1 MRPSAVC
8 VALLV
13 ACLALG
19 CAPSGVRAW
28 YLPGTYPVEFLQGDV
43 IQAEVNSLVSSET
56 EMPIGYYSMPFCK
69 PAEGVHRSTSTI
81 NPGTILLGVRIE
93 NSPYNFTIMTKQQ
106 GLTVCNGD
114 EYPDNAFPALNPKQV
129 KLLQDKIRQQYRV
142 RLILDNLPITT
153 YDLELDPES
162 VRPGYE
168 IGFHTEDDKYY
179 VNNHL
184 MFKVLVHETNG
195 QYTMSRQT
203 AEELDAA
210 AGASGR
216 RLLEKEE
223 KKGGKAKGEA
233 KEAPKNARAKKQ
245 AAKLTR
251 GKPQLQDRPF
261 VPGQKMYMIV
271 GFEVVACSIKR
282 KPGAPIDKSLM
293 CPQSL
298 DDPNAP
304 EPQEVKKGSEIVYTY
319 DVYWDT
325 SDITWSSRWDA
336 YLRMPG
342 GKVHW
347 FSILNSLMVVVVMS
361 CIVAMIMMRT
371 IRRDLQ
377 RYEQLLVDGGQGQD
391 VEESGWKMVSGDVF
405 RAPSSPLSLCVQIGS
420 GVQILAS
427 GFITLLFAALGFLSP
442 ASRGSLLTGALVMYL
457 LLSVAA
463 GYAAVWLWGL
473 VNRSYE
479 GWFKVCWRVACFFPG
494 VTVGVMTFV
503 NIFLWATKSSGAIP
517 LGFFFS
523 IIFLWLLIS
532 IPLSY
537 AGGIVAAKQEI
548 RQYPT
553 RTNQI
558 PRHIPP
564 PHWASHPLVLFF
576 AAGLLPFGTIF
587 VELYFAMTSMWQGYF
602 YYIFGFAFLVSILT
616 MIITIEVS
624 IVCTY
629 VQLCA
634 EDYLW
639 WWRSYY
645 RGGSI
650 SIYVLIYSIGFLVN
664 TLHKLTGFI
673 PIVLYLSYMG
683 LAVWCLFLAM
693 GTIGFLSSFL
703 FTYAIFNAAKSD

>member
-1 MRPSAVC
+1 MRR
-8 VALLV
+8 ALLL
-13 ACLALG
+13 LALLG
-19 CAPSGVRAW
+19 GLSLASAY
-28 YLPGTYPVEFLQGDV
+28 YLPGTYPQEFLVGDV
-43 IQAEVNSLVSSET
+43 IQAEANSLVSSET
-56 EMPIGYYSMPFCK
+56 EMPFDYYSMPFCE
-69 PAEGVHRSTSTI
+69 PPEGVQRATSTI
-81 NPGTILLGVRIE
+81 NPGTILLGIKIQ

-106 GLTVCNGD
+106 GLTVCNGE
-114 EYPDNAFPALNPKQV
+114 EYPNHAFPPLDQKQT
-129 KLLQDKIRQQYRV
+129 KMLKDKIRQQYRV

-168 IGFHTEDDKYY
+168 VGYQVDDKYY

-184 MFKVLVHETNG
+184 MFKVLVHETHG
-195 QYTMSRQT
+195 QYTMSKQDE
-203 AEELDAA
+203 AEVEAA
-210 AGASGR
+210 AAVEAGGR
-216 RLLEKEE
+216 RLLDRKD
-223 KKGGKAKGEA
+223 K
-233 KEAPKNARAKKQ
+233 RAK
-245 AAKLTR
+245 AAKAAKATKR
-251 GKPQLQDRPF
+251 GKPEPRV
-261 VPGQKMYMIV
+261 VPVGQKMYMIV

-282 KPGAPIDKSLM
+282 EPGEPINKNLM
-293 CPQSL
+293 CPQSP
-298 DDPNAP
+298 DDANAP
-304 EPQEVKKGSEIVYTY
+304 EPQEVKKGAEIVYTY

-405 RAPSSPLSLCVQIGS
+405 RAPANPLSLCVQIGS
-420 GVQILAS
+420 GVQILCS

-442 ASRGSLLTGALVMYL
+442 ASRGSLLTAALVMYL

-479 GWFKVCWRVACFFPG
+479 GW
-494 VTVGVMTFV
+494 
-503 NIFLWATKSSGAIP
+503 
-517 LGFFFS
+517 
-523 IIFLWLLIS
+523 LLIS

-537 AGGIVAAKQEI
+537 SGGIIAAKQEI

-602 YYIFGFAFLVSILT
+602 YYIFGFAFLVAVLT
-616 MIITIEVS
+616 IIITIEVS

-650 SIYVLIYSIGFLVN
+650 SVYVLIYSIGFLVN
-664 TLHKLTGFI
+664 TLHKLTGVL
-673 PIVLYLSYMG
+673 PVVLYLAYMS
-683 LAVWCLFLAM
+683 LLVWCLFLAM

-703 FTYAIFNAAKSD
+703 FTYAIFNAAKSGHC

>member
-1 MRPSAVC
+1 M
-8 VALLV
+8 
-13 ACLALG
+13 LAPP
-19 CAPSGVRAW
+19 C
-28 YLPGTYPVEFLQGDV
+28 
-43 IQAEVNSLVSSET
+43 
-56 EMPIGYYSMPFCK
+56 
-69 PAEGVHRSTSTI
+69 PA
-81 NPGTILLGVRIE
+81 
-93 NSPYNFTIMTKQQ
+93 QQ
-106 GLTVCNGD
+106 
-114 EYPDNAFPALNPKQV
+114 
-129 KLLQDKIRQQYRV
+129 
-142 RLILDNLPITT
+142 
-153 YDLELDPES
+153 
-162 VRPGYE
+162 
-168 IGFHTEDDKYY
+168 
-179 VNNHL
+179 
-184 MFKVLVHETNG
+184 
-195 QYTMSRQT
+195 
-203 AEELDAA
+203 
-210 AGASGR
+210 
-216 RLLEKEE
+216 
-223 KKGGKAKGEA
+223 
-233 KEAPKNARAKKQ
+233 
-245 AAKLTR
+245 
-251 GKPQLQDRPF
+251 
-261 VPGQKMYMIV
+261 V
-271 GFEVVACSIKR
+271 GFEVVACSIER
-282 KPGAPIDKSLM
+282 TPGEPINKSLM
-293 CPQSL
+293 CPQSY

-304 EPQEVKKGSEIVYTY
+304 KPQEVKKGARVVYTY

-377 RYEQLLVDGGQGQD
+377 RYEQLLVDGGQGQE

-405 RAPSSPLSLCVQIGS
+405 RSPSSPLSLCVQVGS
-420 GVQILAS
+420 GVQIVAS
-427 GFITLLFAALGFLSP
+427 GFITLFFAALGFLSP
-442 ASRGSLLTGALVMYL
+442 ASRGSLLTAALVMYL

-463 GYAAVWLWGL
+463 GYSAVWLWGL

-494 VTVGVMTFV
+494 VTVAVMTCL
-503 NIFLWATKSSGAIP
+503 NMFLWGTGSSGAIP

-537 AGGIVAAKQEI
+537 SGGILAAKQEI

-587 VELYFAMTSMWQGYF
+587 VELYFAMTSLWQGYF
-602 YYIFGFAFLVSILT
+602 YYIFGFAFLVAILT
-616 MIITIEVS
+616 IIITVEVS

-650 SIYVLIYSIGFLVN
+650 AIYVLVYSIGFLVN
-664 TLHKLTGFI
+664 TLHKLTGLL
-673 PIVLYLSYMG
+673 PVVLYLSYMG
-683 LAVWCLFLAM
+683 LLVWCLFLAM
-693 GTIGFLSSFL
+693 GTIGFLSSFA
-703 FTYAIFNAAKSD
+703 FTYAIFNASKSVSGLGNCVGADWV